1 MACDANHMTFKMI
14 EQQWQIPRFVL
25 DLTGPDSPGA
35 LEMVETQ
42 LRQLAAFLEQKTEQK
57 LMSSSCK
64 RLSAGKIILTA
75 IIEKH
80 WPYLKNAVS

>member
-25 DLTGPDSPGA
+25 DLTGPDSPGR
-35 LEMVETQ
+35 
-42 LRQLAAFLEQKTEQK
+42 LRNGRNTAPPAGRIPGAGNRSKK

-75 IIEKH
+75 IIENIG
-80 WPYLKNAVS
+80 LT